1 VGDRPIHLLEAG
13 IVTEQR
19 YAGVSEA
26 PAALGALFADRL
38 GAVKRI
44 RVPFNPRDRWLT
56 AAREACRV
64 LADAVTLSLRAG
76 ATVVILGGECTL
88 VAGAVPGALE
98 VEPDLTL
105 IYLDAHADF
114 NTLATTPSHFVGGM
128 CLAHVCGRPVAA
140 LLWPGA
146 RRMTDERTV
155 LVGARQLDLGE
166 SGNLLRSRILRIPFD
181 REQPDAPGLLAAV
194 RRRAVWVHIDVDV
207 VDPREMPAVVGP
219 VEGGPGLAALRD
231 LLAGI
236 AQVSEVRGM
245 ELCGYDPRQGS
256 GRAAASAA
264 CRRGH
269 AAVGP
274 PTRGLVDLGA
284 IRPSQ
289 LGQAGQAGQPHRGV
303 SDRGASADRAPRAQ
317 SLIAREG
324 VAQLHLGEPLL
335 ERSGEPVGVLG
346 PAGDVRG
353 PRRSRKRTG
362 HGVNARSAGVDL
374 RHVGSIKP
382 RPPPPRPPPT
392 S

>member
-245 ELCGYDPRQGS
+245 ELCGYDPRQDPDE
-256 GRAAASAA
+256 RLPRQLADAVTPLLAPRPAASS
-264 CRRGH
+264 
-269 AAVGP
+269 
-274 PTRGLVDLGA
+274 
-284 IRPSQ
+284 IS
-289 LGQAGQAGQPHRGV
+289 
-303 SDRGASADRAPRAQ
+303 
-317 SLIAREG
+317 
-324 VAQLHLGEPLL
+324 
-335 ERSGEPVGVLG
+335 ERSALANLAKLARLANLTVESPIGAPLPTGL
-346 PAGDVRG
+346 RG
-353 PRRSRKRTG
+353 RS
-362 HGVNARSAGVDL
+362 
-374 RHVGSIKP
+374 P
-382 RPPPPRPPPT
+382 
-392 S
+392 